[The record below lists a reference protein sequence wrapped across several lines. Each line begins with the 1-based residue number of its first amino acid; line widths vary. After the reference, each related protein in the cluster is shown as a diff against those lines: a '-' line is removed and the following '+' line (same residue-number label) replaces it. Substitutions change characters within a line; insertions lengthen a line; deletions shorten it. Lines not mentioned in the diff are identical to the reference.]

1 MTLSMPLCDI
11 VERCRRSSAGF
22 VIFLLF
28 AFFPDLALSQQTLVV
43 DGSDKRGWVFKARPD
58 INQSGEAPIRGIE
71 DHAGGNAS
79 LNFSTTQGSD
89 SSRGARLARS
99 DFPTSMSTIFT
110 LNDLTSMSWYVHHS
124 SSGAYPKIA
133 IWVEW
138 MEGNTLQREAIY
150 FRPQNMAVTPGQW
163 DRVEVNWNSSNF
175 TTNGAKLVPSNAPN
189 KTTRTFAEWQNTI
202 GTYAIS
208 KIQVQYNSPGNEYA
222 SYVDYVEINGTTFD
236 FEAAV
241 PQPPNAPQGLRAT
254 PGDGAVSLSFTPG
267 KDHGNPISDYEYR
280 LGGGD
285 WQSAGKSTS
294 PIVLTGLTNG
304 TRYTASLRAVSA
316 AGNGESASVDFTPK
330 APVKL
335 TANAQADFYK
345 WTFKAVPDVSAPG
358 EASITGIADAL
369 GGSASLNFTL
379 AGQMGNKRVVKLRQ
393 QDFPPVLQDL
403 RYLRDLT
410 SVSWRINHSDPLTYP
425 RFSVTLRAKPNIN
438 IGSNG
443 ETKLIP
449 YKKYER
455 LAFLRKNQKLTP
467 GEWDTVTVDFTDGGS
482 QFRHNGPLDAFSPI
496 NPGTHQKR
504 PIAQWI
510 DGYGDLE
517 IAAITW
523 AYGSK
528 DNALTFTS
536 YIDYLEINGV
546 TFDFEGAPLQPPGP
560 PTDVVAT
567 ARDGQVSIAFT
578 AAADN
583 GTPLT
588 RYEYQLEALDSANN
602 WTAGDWISTGGT
614 NTTLTL
620 TGLTNGTDYRVGL
633 RAVSNAGVGEESAPV
648 TFAPRKANQ
657 NGIDLVVEADTPRG
671 FSLSGWTAEYVK
683 NRNNVGVADGIGGL
697 ASIDASLTGQ
707 GGDRWGLFLK
717 PAQYKE
723 EVKAVEG
730 GAYGGRKI
738 DRLSDLTSLSFRTQ
752 HSDAVTYPR
761 LGLRISRDIPARD
774 GKTVAQLDVDMR
786 DMPAISTGWNLV
798 TIDFDATFFRSSF
811 LAEGEESESKPL
823 SEWIEQYGDRRIDLI
838 RWQTGSGSGETINT
852 TYVDQ
857 IEVNGVT
864 FNFEGLPP
872 LPPAAPINLVAAPG
886 TEEAII
892 FSFTPGDPG
901 DKPITHYE
909 YSLNGEATWESLDAM
924 DSAPYQFAVTSG
936 LQNGREDWLSLRAVS
951 AAGAGES
958 ATIAFR
964 PRADLADVTVI
975 VNEDD
980 PHGWYL
986 SIESSQYVKDRLQ
999 GGIPNYIRGNAYSLN
1014 ASLANAGDIWRV
1026 EVKATDLNEGGRV
1039 LQKWHDIES
1048 LSYEVWHDKIGNY
1061 PALSIVVDRLDGQG
1075 TETLVLQVNQ
1085 QPLGTAGAWNKVTID
1100 PATSRFK
1107 HINANNSNEA
1117 NAGAT
1122 YTLNQWTALYGNRA
1136 VNRIR
1141 LGGPA
1146 RVAQQSYVDFIE
1158 VNGAIYDFEIVPPP
1172 VVAPSPVQVAA
1183 TAGDKQADITFSA
1196 GNNAGATVLAYEYR
1210 LGNGAWTS
1218 VGDTVAPF
1226 TVADLTN
1233 GTTYSLAM
1241 RTVSA
1246 GLGDKTLTS
1255 DASES
1260 VTFVPV
1266 GLPLP
1271 PTNLSATV
1279 GDGSVVANFF
1289 NSDPNNGAAIT
1300 NYHVSLDGGAFAPLS
1315 PADTSGPLL
1324 VTGLTN
1330 GQAHTI
1336 ALKTQTSV
1344 GLSAA
1349 SDSLTF
1355 TPVSGASPPDA
1366 PINVVLTP
1374 GDKQVSVSF
1383 TPGSDNGAAITNYAY
1398 QVDGGSWR
1406 ALNPASTSTSFTI
1419 AGLENGEA
1427 YTVSVRA
1434 INAEGSGANSSPVTA
1449 TLPRPKV
1456 TIITDQS
1463 ETIDLDIT
1471 PENGSSCSVK
1481 TAALTPAPALESNVK
1496 SAYVNMLDFSLVNC
1510 NPGETVGIAI
1520 TLSQDPP
1527 ENGIPYKYQG
1537 GEWRAIEGATI
1548 TGRTIRY
1555 NLTDNGPLDADPT
1568 AGKINDPLAVA
1579 VPSGKPDAPY
1589 DLSATAYDGSATIS
1603 FTPGNDQ
1610 GNEITNYLYSTN
1622 GVDYTALD
1630 PADASSP
1637 VTITGLANRESVS
1650 ITLRAQNSEGDS
1662 PSSEPVV
1669 ITPQAPATPVSIPIW
1684 PLSLLAGL
1692 VAWLGRRRLSV
1703 I

>member
-150 FRPQNMAVTPGQW
+150 FRPQSMAVTPGQW

-316 AGNGESASVDFTPK
+316 AGNDESASVDFTPK

-523 AYGSK
+523 TYGSK
-528 DNALTFTS
+528 HNALTFTS

-567 ARDGQVSIAFT
+567 AGDGQVSIAFT

-671 FSLSGWTAEYVK
+671 FSPSGWTAEYVK

-761 LGLRISRDIPARD
+761 LGLRILRDIPARD

-909 YSLNGEATWESLDAM
+909 YSLNGEATWESLDAI

-1039 LQKWHDIES
+1039 LQKLHDIES

-1100 PATSRFK
+1100 RATSRFK

>member
-1 MTLSMPLCDI
+1 MLPSN
-11 VERCRRSSAGF
+11 
-22 VIFLLF
+22 LF
-28 AFFPDLALSQQTLVV
+28 ASLHHRVLASVLGACLIFSSDQAVSQQTLIV
-43 DGSDKRGWVFKARPD
+43 DGSNKRGWAFKARPD
-58 INQSGEAPIRGIE
+58 INQSGEAPIQGIA

-79 LNFSTTQGSD
+79 LNFSTTQGTD
-89 SSRGARLARS
+89 SSRGARLSRS

-110 LNDLTSMSWYVHHS
+110 LNDLTSMSWYVNHS
-124 SSGAYPKIA
+124 ASGAYPKIA

-138 MEGNTLQREAIY
+138 IEGGTLKSEAIY
-150 FRPQNMAVTPGQW
+150 FRPQNVAVTPGQW
-163 DRVEVNWNSSNF
+163 DRVEVNWNTSRF
-175 TTNGAKLVPSNAPN
+175 TTNGAKLVPENAPN
-189 KTTRTFAEWQNTI
+189 KTTRTFAEWQNSI

-208 KIQVQYNSPGNEYA
+208 RIQIQYNSPGKEYA

-254 PGDGAVSLSFTPG
+254 PGDGAVSLSFISG
-267 KDHGNPISDYEYR
+267 KDHGNPITDYQYK
-280 LGGGD
+280 LVGDD
-285 WQSAGKSTS
+285 WQSSGKSTS
-294 PIVLTGLTNG
+294 PIVITGLTNG
-304 TRYTASLRAVSA
+304 TPYTALVRAVSSAGDGA
-316 AGNGESASVDFTPK
+316 AASVDFTPK
-330 APVKL
+330 APVKM

-345 WTFKAVPDVSAPG
+345 WTFKAVPD
-358 EASITGIADAL
+358 ASVQGKTGIPDGL

-379 AGQMGNKRVVKLRQ
+379 AGEMGNKRVVKLRQ
-393 QDFPPVLQDL
+393 QDFPPELQEL

-410 SVSWRINHSDPLTYP
+410 SVSWRIHHSEPLTYP
-425 RFSVTLRAKPNIN
+425 RFSVTLKAKPNIN
-438 IGSNG
+438 IGGNG
-443 ETKLIP
+443 ETKLVP

-455 LAFLRKNQKLTP
+455 LAFLRKNQKLNP
-467 GEWDTVTVDFTDGGS
+467 GEWNTVTVDFTDGGS

-517 IAAITW
+517 IAAINW

-567 ARDGQVSIAFT
+567 AGDGQGTIAFT

-583 GTPLT
+583 GTPLI
-588 RYEYQLEALDSANN
+588 RYEYQLESLDSANN
-602 WTAGDWISTGGT
+602 WVAGTWTSAGGT
-614 NTTLTL
+614 ETTLTL

-633 RAVSNAGVGEESAPV
+633 RAVSNAGIGEESAPV

-657 NGIDLVVEADTPRG
+657 GDIDLVVEAGTPRG
-671 FSLSGWTAEYVK
+671 FSLAGWTADYVK
-683 NRNNVGVADGIGGL
+683 NRNNVGVADGLGGS

-707 GGDRWGLFLK
+707 GGDRWGLFLN
-717 PAQYKE
+717 PAQYKA
-723 EVKAVEG
+723 EVKAAEG

-752 HSDAVTYPR
+752 HSDALTYPR
-761 LGLRISRDIPARD
+761 LGLQIARD
-774 GKTVAQLDVDMR
+774 VVVDGKAVAQLDVDTG
-786 DMPAISTGWNLV
+786 DMPAIFTGWNLV
-798 TIDFDATFFRSSF
+798 TIDFNTTRFRSSY

-823 SEWIEQYGDRRIDLI
+823 SEWIEQYGDRRINLI
-838 RWQTGSGSGETINT
+838 RWQTGSSAGDTANT

-857 IEVNGVT
+857 VEVNGVT
-864 FNFEGLPP
+864 FDFEGPPP
-872 LPPAAPINLVAAPG
+872 LPPAAPLNLVAAPG
-886 TEEAII
+886 TEEAIV
-892 FSFTPGDPG
+892 FSFAPGDPG

-909 YSLNGEATWESLDAM
+909 YSLNGGATWESLGAI
-924 DSAPYQFAVTSG
+924 DSPYQFAVISG
-936 LQNGREDWLSLRAVS
+936 LQNGREELLSLRAVS

-964 PRADLADVTVI
+964 PRDELAPTV
-975 VNEDD
+975 VFVDRDNR
-980 PHGWYL
+980 HGWYL
-986 SIESSQYVKDRLQ
+986 SVESSQYVKDRLQ
-999 GGIPNYIRGNAYSLN
+999 GGIPNNTRGNTYSLN
-1014 ASLANAGDIWRV
+1014 ASLANGGDIWRV
-1026 EVKATDLNEGGRV
+1026 EIKAADLNQGGRV
-1039 LQKWHDIES
+1039 LQKLHDIES
-1048 LSYEVWHDKIGNY
+1048 LSYDVWHDELGNY

-1075 TETLVLQVNQ
+1075 TEALVFQVNQ
-1085 QPLGTAGAWNKVTID
+1085 QALSTASAWNAVTID
-1100 PATSRFK
+1100 PATSRFT

-1122 YTLNQWTALYGNRA
+1122 YTLNQWTALYGDREI
-1136 VNRIR
+1136 NRIR

-1146 RVAQQSYVDFIE
+1146 VIARQTYADFIE
-1158 VNGAIYDFEIVPPP
+1158 VNGATYDFEVAPEP
-1172 VVAPSPVQVAA
+1172 VVAPSPVQVTA
-1183 TAGDKQADITFSA
+1183 TAGDKQAQITFSA
-1196 GNNAGATVLAYEYR
+1196 GDNTGATVLAYEYQ
-1210 LGNGAWTS
+1210 LDDGQWTS

-1226 TVADLTN
+1226 TVAELIN
-1233 GTTYSLAM
+1233 GTTYSLVM

-1246 GLGDKTLTS
+1246 GRLADEILES
-1255 DASES
+1255 DASEA

-1266 GLPLP
+1266 GLPSP

-1279 GDGSVVANFF
+1279 GDGYAVVDFT

-1300 NYHVSLDGGAFAPLS
+1300 DYFVSLDDGVPVPLG
-1315 PADTSGPLL
+1315 DTSGPVT
-1324 VTGLTN
+1324 VTGLIN
-1330 GQAHTI
+1330 DQAHTI
-1336 ALKTQTSV
+1336 SLQTQTSV
-1344 GLSAA
+1344 GLSVR
-1349 SDSLTF
+1349 SDTLTF

-1374 GDKQVSVSF
+1374 GDNQLSVSF
-1383 TPGSDNGAAITNYAY
+1383 TPGNDNGAAITNYAY

-1406 ALNPASTSTSFTI
+1406 ALAPASTATSLTI
-1419 AGLENGEA
+1419 KGLSNGETYA
-1427 YTVSVRA
+1427 VSVRA
-1434 INAEGSGANSSPVTA
+1434 INAKGDGANSVPVTA

-1456 TIITDQS
+1456 TIITDQG

-1471 PENGSSCSVK
+1471 PENGGSCSVK

-1496 SAYVNMLDFSLVNC
+1496 SAYVNMLDFTLTNC
-1510 NPGETVGIAI
+1510 KPGETVGIAI

-1527 ENGIPYKYQG
+1527 ANGIPYKYKG
-1537 GEWRAIEGATI
+1537 GEWRAIERATI
-1548 TGRTIRY
+1548 AGRTISY
-1555 NLTDNGPLDADPT
+1555 NLTDNGQLDADPSP
-1568 AGKINDPLAVA
+1568 GEINDPVAIA

-1589 DLSATAYDGSATIS
+1589 NLSATAGDRSATIS

-1610 GNEITNYLYSTN
+1610 GNAITNYLYSTN
-1622 GVDYTALD
+1622 GVDYIALD

-1637 VTITGLANRESVS
+1637 ITITGLANQETV
-1650 ITLRAQNSEGDS
+1650 ITLRARNSEGDS

-1669 ITPQAPATPVSIPIW
+1669 ITPQAPATPVSIPTW
-1684 PLSLLAGL
+1684 PLSVLAGL

-1703 I
+1703 A

>member
-1 MTLSMPLCDI
+1 MKLCGI
-11 VERCRRSSAGF
+11 VEQYRRMSAGF
-22 VIFLLF
+22 IILALF
-28 AFFPDLALSQQTLVV
+28 ALFPDVALSQQTLVV

-58 INQSGEAPIRGIE
+58 INKSGEAPIRGVG

-79 LNFSTTQGSD
+79 LNFSTTLGSD
-89 SSRGARLARS
+89 SSRGVRLARS

-110 LNDLTSMSWYVHHS
+110 LNDLTSMSWYVNHS
-124 SSGAYPKIA
+124 TAGDYPKIA

-150 FRPQNMAVTPGQW
+150 FRPQNAAVTPGQW
-163 DRVEVNWNSSNF
+163 DRVEVNWNTSNF

-189 KTTRTFAEWQNTI
+189 KTTRTFAQWQNTI
-202 GTYAIS
+202 GTYAIH
-208 KIQVQYNSPGNEYA
+208 KIQIQYNSPGKQYS
-222 SYVDYVEINGTTFD
+222 SYVDYVEVNGTTFD

-241 PQPPNAPQGLRAT
+241 PQAPNAPEGLRAT

-285 WQSAGKSTS
+285 WQSAGKSAS

-316 AGNGESASVDFTPK
+316 AGEGESASVDFTPK

-335 TANAQADFYK
+335 TANAQADFYEWK
-345 WTFKAVPDVSAPG
+345 FNATPDVSTPG
-358 EASITGIADAL
+358 EAPITGIADAL

-393 QDFPPVLQDL
+393 QDFPPALQDL

-410 SVSWRINHSDPLTYP
+410 SVSWRIHHSDPLTYP

-438 IGSNG
+438 IGGNG

-528 DNALTFTS
+528 HNALTFTS

-567 ARDGQVSIAFT
+567 AGDGQVSIAFT
-578 AAADN
+578 AAVDN

-602 WTAGDWISTGGT
+602 WTAGDWTSTSGT

-648 TFAPRKANQ
+648 TFAPRQANQ

-683 NRNNVGVADGIGGL
+683 DRNNVGVADGLGGA

-723 EVKAVEG
+723 EVKAFEG

-738 DRLSDLTSLSFRTQ
+738 DRLSDLTSLSFYTQ
-752 HSDAVTYPR
+752 HSDAVSYPR
-761 LGLRISRDIPARD
+761 LGLQIARNTVAAD
-774 GKTVAQLDVDMR
+774 GKTIAQLDVDMR

-798 TIDFDATFFRSSF
+798 TIDFNATRFRSGF

-823 SEWIEQYGDRRIDLI
+823 SEWIAQYGDRRINLI
-838 RWQTGSGSGETINT
+838 RWQTGSGSGETANT
-852 TYVDQ
+852 TYVDH

-864 FNFEGLPP
+864 FDFEGLPP
-872 LPPAAPINLVAAPG
+872 LPPAAPVNLDAAPG

-892 FSFTPGDPG
+892 FSFAPGDPG

-909 YSLNGEATWESLDAM
+909 YSLNGEAGSEATWESLGAI

-936 LQNGREDWLSLRAVS
+936 LKNGREDRLSLRAVS
-951 AAGAGES
+951 AAGVGES

-964 PRADLADVTVI
+964 PRADLADILVI
-975 VNEDD
+975 VDEDD

-986 SIESSQYVKDRLQ
+986 AVQSSRYVKDRLQ
-999 GGIPNYIRGNAYSLN
+999 GGIPNNIRGNAYSLN
-1014 ASLANAGDIWRV
+1014 ASLADVGDIWRV
-1026 EVKATDLNEGGRV
+1026 EISATDLHEGGRV
-1039 LQKWHDIES
+1039 LQKLHDIES
-1048 LSYEVWHDKIGNY
+1048 LSYEVWHDKVGNY

-1075 TETLVLQVNQ
+1075 TETLALQVNQ
-1085 QPLGTAGAWNKVTID
+1085 QPLGTAGAWSKVTIN
-1100 PATSRFK
+1100 PATSRFR
-1107 HINANNSNEA
+1107 HINVNNSNEA

-1122 YTLNQWTALYGNRA
+1122 YTLDQWTELYGNRA
-1136 VNRIR
+1136 VNQIR

-1146 RVAQQSYVDFIE
+1146 VVARQSYVDFIE
-1158 VNGAIYDFEIVPPP
+1158 VNGTFYDFEIVPPP
-1172 VVAPSPVQVAA
+1172 VEAPSPVQVAA
-1183 TAGDKQADITFSA
+1183 TAGDKQAQITFSA

-1210 LGNGAWTS
+1210 LGNGAWTA

-1233 GTTYSLAM
+1233 GAIYGLVM

-1246 GLGDKTLTS
+1246 GVGDEVLIS
-1255 DASES
+1255 DPSES

-1279 GDGSVVANFF
+1279 GDGFAVVDFS

-1300 NYHVSLDGGAFAPLS
+1300 NYYVSVDGGEPAPLG
-1315 PADTSGPLL
+1315 DTSGPLT

-1330 GQAHTI
+1330 DQAHTI
-1336 ALKTQTSV
+1336 SLQTQTSV
-1344 GLSAA
+1344 GLSVPSAT
-1349 SDSLTF
+1349 LTF

-1366 PINVVLTP
+1366 PINVALTP
-1374 GDKQVSVSF
+1374 GDKQLSVSF
-1383 TPGSDNGAAITNYAY
+1383 TPGSDNGAAIINYAY
-1398 QVDGGSWR
+1398 QIDGGNWR
-1406 ALNPASTSTSFTI
+1406 ALSPASTSTSFTI
-1419 AGLENGEA
+1419 TGLENGES
-1427 YTVSVRA
+1427 YKISVRA
-1434 INAEGSGANSSPVTA
+1434 INAEGSGANSVPVTA

-1456 TIITDQS
+1456 TIITDQN

-1496 SAYVNMLDFSLVNC
+1496 SAYVNMLDFTLTNC
-1510 NPGETVGIAI
+1510 KPGETVGVAI

-1527 ENGIPYKYQG
+1527 ANGIPYKYQG

-1548 TGRTIRY
+1548 EGRTIRY

-1568 AGKINDPLAVA
+1568 SGEINDPVAVA
-1579 VPSGKPDAPY
+1579 VSSGKPERPY
-1589 DLSATAYDGSATIS
+1589 DLLATAGDGSATIS

-1610 GNEITNYLYSTN
+1610 GNAITNYLYSTN

-1637 VTITGLANRESVS
+1637 ITITGLTNGEGVS
-1650 ITLRAQNSEGDS
+1650 ITLKARNSEGDS
-1662 PSSEPVV
+1662 PASESVV
-1669 ITPQAPATPVSIPIW
+1669 IVPPVATVPVPIPYW
-1684 PLSLLAGL
+1684 VLGLLAGL
-1692 VAWLGRRRLSV
+1692 MGWMGYRRLRLA
-1703 I
+1703 

>member
-1 MTLSMPLCDI
+1 MKLCGI
-11 VERCRRSSAGF
+11 VERYRRMSAGF
-22 VIFLLF
+22 VVFLLF
-28 AFFPDLALSQQTLVV
+28 ALFPDLALSQQTLVV
-43 DGSDKRGWVFKARPD
+43 DGSDTQGWVFNARPD
-58 INQSGEAPIRGIE
+58 INQSGEAPIRGMG

-79 LNFSTTQGSD
+79 LNFSTTLGSD
-89 SSRGARLARS
+89 SSRGVRLARS
-99 DFPTSMSTIFT
+99 DFPTSISTVFT
-110 LNDLTSMSWYVHHS
+110 LNDLTSMSWYVNHS
-124 SSGAYPKIA
+124 TAGDYPKIA

-150 FRPQNMAVTPGQW
+150 FRPQNVAVTPGQW
-163 DRVEVNWNSSNF
+163 DRVEVNWNTSKF

-202 GTYAIS
+202 GTYAIH
-208 KIQVQYNSPGNEYA
+208 KIQIQYNSPGKQYS
-222 SYVDYVEINGTTFD
+222 SYVDYVEVNGTTFD

-241 PQPPNAPQGLRAT
+241 PQAPNAPEGLRAT

-294 PIVLTGLTNG
+294 PIVITGLTND
-304 TRYTASLRAVSA
+304 TRATASLRALSA
-316 AGNGESASVDFTPK
+316 AGKGESASVDFTPK

-335 TANAQADFYK
+335 TADAQADFYE
-345 WTFKAVPDVSAPG
+345 WTFKAIPDVSTPG
-358 EASITGIADAL
+358 EAPITGIADAL

-393 QDFPPVLQDL
+393 QDFPPALQDL

-410 SVSWRINHSDPLTYP
+410 SVSWRIHHSDPLTYP

-438 IGSNG
+438 IGGNG
-443 ETKLIP
+443 ETKLVP

-467 GEWDTVTVDFTDGGS
+467 GEWNTVTVDFTDGGS

-528 DNALTFTS
+528 HNALSFTS

-560 PTDVVAT
+560 PIDVVAT
-567 ARDGQVSIAFT
+567 AEDGQVSIAFT

-588 RYEYQLEALDSANN
+588 RYEYQLESLDSANN

-614 NTTLTL
+614 ETTLTL
-620 TGLTNGTDYRVGL
+620 PGLTNGTDYRVGL
-633 RAVSNAGVGEESAPV
+633 RAVSNAGIGEESAPV

-657 NGIDLVVEADTPRG
+657 ADIDLVVEAGTPRG
-671 FSLSGWTAEYVK
+671 FSLASWTAEYVK
-683 NRNNVGVADGIGGL
+683 DRNNVGVADGLGGS

-717 PAQYKE
+717 PAQYKA
-723 EVKAVEG
+723 EVKAAEG

-752 HSDAVTYPR
+752 HSDALTYPR
-761 LGLRISRDIPARD
+761 LGLQIARNTVAAD
-774 GKTVAQLDVDMR
+774 GKTIAQLDVDMR
-786 DMPAISTGWNLV
+786 DMPAINTGWNLV
-798 TIDFDATFFRSSF
+798 TIDFNSTRFRSDF

-823 SEWIEQYGDRRIDLI
+823 SEWIAQFGDRRINLI
-838 RWQTGSGSGETINT
+838 RWQTGSGSGETANA

-864 FNFEGLPP
+864 FDFEGLPP

-886 TEEAII
+886 TKEAII
-892 FSFTPGDPG
+892 FSFAPGDPG

-909 YSLNGEATWESLDAM
+909 YSLNGGETWESLGAI
-924 DSAPYQFAVTSG
+924 DSPYQFAVTSG
-936 LQNGREDWLSLRAVS
+936 LQNGREEWLSLRAVS

-964 PRADLADVTVI
+964 PRAEIAPSLVI
-975 VNEDD
+975 VDRDD
-980 PHGWYL
+980 LHGWYL

-999 GGIPNYIRGNAYSLN
+999 GGIPNDLRGNAYSLN

-1039 LQKWHDIES
+1039 LQKLHDIES
-1048 LSYEVWHDKIGNY
+1048 LSYEVWHDKVGNY

-1075 TETLVLQVNQ
+1075 TEALVLQVNR
-1085 QPLGTAGAWNKVTID
+1085 QPLGTALAWGKVTID
-1100 PATSRFK
+1100 PAKSRFQ
-1107 HINANNSNEA
+1107 HINANNSDEA

-1122 YTLNQWTALYGNRA
+1122 YTLNEWTALYGNRG

-1146 RVAQQSYVDFIE
+1146 VVARQSYLDFIE
-1158 VNGAIYDFEIVPPP
+1158 VNGATYDFEIVPPP

-1183 TAGDKQADITFSA
+1183 TAGDKQAEITFSA
-1196 GNNAGATVLAYEYR
+1196 GNNAGATVLAYEYQ
-1210 LGNGAWTS
+1210 LGNEAWTS
-1218 VGDTVAPF
+1218 VGATVAPF
-1226 TVADLTN
+1226 TVAGLIN
-1233 GTTYSLAM
+1233 GATYSLTM
-1241 RTVSA
+1241 RTLSE
-1246 GLGDKTLTS
+1246 GSGDEILAS
-1255 DASES
+1255 DASEP
-1260 VTFVPV
+1260 VKFVPV

-1279 GDGSVVANFF
+1279 GDGFAVVNFS
-1289 NSDPNNGAAIT
+1289 NSDPNNGAEIT
-1300 NYHVSLDGGAFAPLS
+1300 NYHVSVDGGAFAPLS
-1315 PADTSGPLL
+1315 PADTSGPLV

-1330 GQAHTI
+1330 DQAHTI
-1336 ALKTQTSV
+1336 SLQTQTSV

-1349 SDSLTF
+1349 STTLTF

-1374 GDKQVSVSF
+1374 GDKQLSVSF

-1398 QVDGGSWR
+1398 QIGGGSWR
-1406 ALNPASTSTSFTI
+1406 ELSPPSTATSFTI
-1419 AGLENGEA
+1419 AGLENGET

-1434 INAEGSGANSSPVTA
+1434 INAKGSGANSVSATA

-1496 SAYVNMLDFSLVNC
+1496 SAYVNMLDFTLTNC
-1510 NPGETVGIAI
+1510 KPGETVGIAI

-1527 ENGIPYKYQG
+1527 ANGIPYKYQG

-1548 TGRTIRY
+1548 TGRTISY

-1568 AGKINDPLAVA
+1568 SSEINDPVAIA

-1589 DLSATAYDGSATIS
+1589 DLSATAADRSATIS

-1610 GNEITNYLYSTN
+1610 GNAITNYLYSTN
-1622 GVDYTALD
+1622 GVDYIALD

-1637 VTITGLANRESVS
+1637 ITITGLANQESV

-1692 VAWLGRRRLSV
+1692 VAWLARRRLSV

>member
-1 MTLSMPLCDI
+1 MKFCDLYK
-11 VERCRRSSAGF
+11 RNRRSLAGF
-22 VIFLLF
+22 VSLVL
-28 AFFPDLALSQQTLVV
+28 LALFPNLAVGQQTLIV
-43 DGSDKRGWVFKARPD
+43 DGSNTRGWAFQARPD
-58 INQSGEAPIRGIE
+58 INQSGEAPIQGIA

-79 LNFSTTQGSD
+79 LNFSTTQGTD
-89 SSRGARLARS
+89 SSRAAALSRS

-110 LNDLTSMSWYVHHS
+110 LNDLSSMSWYVNHS
-124 SSGAYPKIA
+124 ASGAYPKIA
-133 IWVEW
+133 IWLEW
-138 MEGNTLQREAIY
+138 VEGNTLQREAIY
-150 FRPQNMAVTPGQW
+150 FRPQNEAVTPGQW
-163 DRVEVNWNSSNF
+163 DRVQVNWNTSNF
-175 TTNGAKLVPSNAPN
+175 TTNGAKLVPENAPN

-208 KIQVQYNSPGNEYA
+208 SIQISYNSPGNEYA
-222 SYVDYVEINGTTFD
+222 SYVDYVEVNGTTFD

-254 PGDGAVSLSFTPG
+254 PGDGAVSLSFIPG
-267 KDHGNPISDYEYR
+267 KDHGNPITDYEYR

-294 PIVLTGLTNG
+294 PIVITGLTNG
-304 TRYTASLRAVSA
+304 TTYTASVRAVSA
-316 AGNGESASVDFTPK
+316 AGKGEDASVDFTPK
-330 APVKL
+330 APVQL
-335 TANAQADFYK
+335 TANAQADFHK
-345 WTFKAVPDVSAPG
+345 WTFKAVPD
-358 EASITGIADAL
+358 ASVQGKTGIPDGL

-379 AGQMGNKRVVKLRQ
+379 AGEMGNKRVVKLRQ
-393 QDFPPVLQDL
+393 QDFPPELQDL

-410 SVSWRINHSDPLTYP
+410 SVSWRIHHSESLTYP

-438 IGSNG
+438 IGGNG
-443 ETKLIP
+443 ETKLVP

-455 LAFLRKNQKLTP
+455 LAFLRKNQKLNP
-467 GEWDTVTVDFTDGGS
+467 GEWNTVTVDFTDGGS

-517 IAAITW
+517 IAAINW

-546 TFDFEGAPLQPPGP
+546 TFDFEGAPLPPPGP

-567 ARDGQVSIAFT
+567 AGDGQGTIAFT

-583 GTPLT
+583 GTPLI
-588 RYEYQLEALDSANN
+588 RYEYQLESLDSANN
-602 WTAGDWISTGGT
+602 WVAGNWTSTGGT
-614 NTTLTL
+614 ETTLTL
-620 TGLTNGTDYRVGL
+620 PGLTNGTDYRVGL
-633 RAVSNAGVGEESAPV
+633 RAVSNAGIGEESVPV

-657 NGIDLVVEADTPRG
+657 GDIDLVVEAGTPRG
-671 FSLSGWTAEYVK
+671 FSLSPWTADYVK
-683 NRNNVGVADGIGGL
+683 NRNNVGIADGLGGS

-707 GGDRWGLFLK
+707 GGDRWGLFLN
-717 PAQYKE
+717 PAQYKA
-723 EVKAVEG
+723 EVKAAEG

-752 HSDAVTYPR
+752 HSDALTYPR
-761 LGLRISRDIPARD
+761 LGLQIARNTVAAD
-774 GKTVAQLDVDMR
+774 GKTVAQLDVDTR
-786 DMPAISTGWNLV
+786 DMPAIGTGWNLV
-798 TIDFDATFFRSSF
+798 TIDFNTTRFSSSY

-823 SEWIEQYGDRRIDLI
+823 SEWIEQYGDRRINLI
-838 RWQTGSGSGETINT
+838 RWQTGSSSGDTATT
-852 TYVDQ
+852 TYLDQ

-864 FNFEGLPP
+864 FDFEGPPP

-886 TEEAII
+886 TEEAIV
-892 FSFTPGDPG
+892 FSFAPGEPG

-909 YSLNGEATWESLDAM
+909 YSLNGGATWESLGAIA
-924 DSAPYQFAVTSG
+924 SPYQFAVTSG
-936 LQNGREDWLSLRAVS
+936 LKNGREELLSLRAVS

-964 PRADLADVTVI
+964 PRAELAPILVI
-975 VNEDD
+975 VDRAD
-980 PHGWYL
+980 LHGWYL
-986 SIESSQYVKDRLQ
+986 SVESSQYVKDRLQ
-999 GGIPNYIRGNAYSLN
+999 GGIPNNTRGNAYSLN
-1014 ASLANAGDIWRV
+1014 ASLANTGDIWRV
-1026 EVKATDLNEGGRV
+1026 EAKATDFNAGGRV
-1039 LQKWHDIES
+1039 LQKLHDIES
-1048 LSYEVWHDKIGNY
+1048 LSYEIWHDKIGNY
-1061 PALSIVVDRLDGQG
+1061 PALSIVVNRLDGQG
-1075 TETLVLQVNQ
+1075 TEALALQVNQ

-1100 PATSRFK
+1100 PATSLFT

-1122 YTLNQWTALYGNRA
+1122 YTLNEWIALYGNREI
-1136 VNRIR
+1136 NRIR

-1146 RVAQQSYVDFIE
+1146 VVARDSYLDFIE
-1158 VNGAIYDFEIVPPP
+1158 VNGATYDFEIVPPP
-1172 VVAPSPVQVAA
+1172 VVAPSPVQVTA
-1183 TAGDKQADITFSA
+1183 TAGDKQAQITFSA
-1196 GNNAGATVLAYEYR
+1196 GNNAGATVLAYEYQ
-1210 LGNGAWTS
+1210 LDDGPWTS
-1218 VGDTVAPF
+1218 VGKTVAPF
-1226 TVADLTN
+1226 TVAELTN
-1233 GTTYSLAM
+1233 GANYSLVM
-1241 RTVSA
+1241 RTLSA
-1246 GLGDKTLTS
+1246 GSGDEILES
-1255 DASES
+1255 DASEP

-1266 GLPLP
+1266 GLPSP

-1279 GDGSVVANFF
+1279 GDGFAVVNFT
-1289 NSDPNNGAAIT
+1289 NSDPNPGAAIT
-1300 NYHVSLDGGAFAPLS
+1300 DYSGSVDGGDPVPLG
-1315 PADTSGPLL
+1315 DTSGPLT

-1330 GQAHTI
+1330 DQAHTI
-1336 ALKTQTSV
+1336 TLQTQTSV
-1344 GLSAA
+1344 GLSVPSAT
-1349 SDSLTF
+1349 LTF

-1366 PINVVLTP
+1366 PINVTLTP
-1374 GDKQVSVSF
+1374 GDNQLSVSF

-1406 ALNPASTSTSFTI
+1406 ALTPASTATSFTI
-1419 AGLENGEA
+1419 TGLENGGT

-1434 INAEGSGANSSPVTA
+1434 INAKGDGANSVPVTA

-1471 PENGSSCSVK
+1471 PESGSSCSVK

-1496 SAYVNMLDFSLVNC
+1496 SAYVNMLDFTLTNC
-1510 NPGETVGIAI
+1510 KPGETVGIAI

-1527 ENGIPYKYQG
+1527 ANGIPYKYQG

-1548 TGRTIRY
+1548 TGRTISY

-1568 AGKINDPLAVA
+1568 SGEINDPVAIA

-1589 DLSATAYDGSATIS
+1589 DLSATAGDRSATIS

-1610 GNEITNYLYSTN
+1610 GNAITNYLYSTN
-1622 GVDYTALD
+1622 GVDYIALD

-1637 VTITGLANRESVS
+1637 ITINGLANKEGVS
-1650 ITLRAQNSEGDS
+1650 ISLRARNSEGDS

-1684 PLSLLAGL
+1684 PLGLLAAL
-1692 VAWLGRRRLSV
+1692 VALLGRRRLSAA
-1703 I
+1703 